1 MKPTFTAACAALVG
15 LLALSQSAVAQ
26 QKTAKQCN
34 DEWTADKAAIQASG
48 KTKRVFV
55 AECRGV
61 PVAARAAAAAP
72 AGTDQYAT
80 EAEAK
85 TNCPG
90 RHRRVGEFDIQ
101 GLSRQRQPELRQD
114 QDGRLHVREGIGRRR
129 FPRGQDCKTR
139 GNLISRAGALG

>member
-26 QKTAKQCN
+26 QKTAKLCN
-34 DEWTADKAAIQASG
+34 DEWSADRAAIQASG

-61 PVAARAAAAAP
+61 PVATRVAAAP
-72 AGTDQYAT
+72 ASKEQYAT

-85 TNCPG
+85 TNCRADTVVWANSTSKVYHG
-90 RHRRVGEFDIQ
+90 SS
-101 GLSRQRQPELRQD
+101 SRSYGKTKSGAYMCEKESAAAGFRAAKP
-114 QDGRLHVREGIGRRR
+114 VR
-129 FPRGQDCKTR
+129 
-139 GNLISRAGALG
+139 GAAT

>member
-26 QKTAKQCN
+26 QKTVKQCN
-34 DEWTADKAAIQASG
+34 DEWSADKAAIQTNG

-61 PVAARAAAAAP
+61 AVAVRASAAAP
-72 AGTDQYAT
+72 VGKDQYAT

-85 TNCPG
+85 TNCPSDPVVWVNSTSWVYHG
-90 RHRRVGEFDIQ
+90 SGSRSYGKTKTGAYMCQKESTAAGFRAPKIARRAA
-101 GLSRQRQPELRQD
+101 
-114 QDGRLHVREGIGRRR
+114 
-129 FPRGQDCKTR
+129 T
-139 GNLISRAGALG
+139 

>member
-34 DEWTADKAAIQASG
+34 DEWSADRAAIQPSG

-61 PVAARAAAAAP
+61 PVATRVAAAP
-72 AGTDQYAT
+72 ASKDQYAT
-80 EAEAK
+80 EAEAR
-85 TNCPG
+85 TNCRADTVVWANSTSKVYHG
-90 RHRRVGEFDIQ
+90 SS
-101 GLSRQRQPELRQD
+101 SRSYGKTKSGAYMCEKESAAAGFRAAKP
-114 QDGRLHVREGIGRRR
+114 VR
-129 FPRGQDCKTR
+129 
-139 GNLISRAGALG
+139 GAAT